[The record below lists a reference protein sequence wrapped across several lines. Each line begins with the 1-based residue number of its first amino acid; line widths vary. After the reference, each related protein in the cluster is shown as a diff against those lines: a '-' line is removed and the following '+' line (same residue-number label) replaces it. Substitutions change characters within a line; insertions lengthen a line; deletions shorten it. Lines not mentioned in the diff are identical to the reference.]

1 MNSPGTSL
9 FFNSRTER
17 LALARRRYFEEGLLP
32 SGIVSDAVYHSWA
45 RCQRLHDSPGAKVS
59 FQPVST
65 SRAHLAL
72 QKNRDLVDAWLEEL
86 PQLQSVLGATS
97 CAAMLIDATGVLIG
111 ATCVGRSHERIMPI
125 ATRTGVNL
133 CEEAVGTTAP
143 GVAARTGR
151 AVSVDGA
158 EHFFD
163 EVKAMHCAAAPI
175 HDILGRLVGVLDISS
190 EAIPFSF
197 DATSVVGLYAAAI
210 ENRLFISQ
218 SDQHLVVRFQV
229 DAMLLDSRFVAL
241 VGIDADGRLAW
252 TNGAAARLLG
262 LPPAGRGANT
272 SCVRERFGASIA
284 QLASLPR
291 SGSAPLQ
298 LANGLMV
305 WARCEMRAADGYR
318 DLVPGVEGLGGRDDT
333 AGAHSAGTSSGIL
346 SPPNGQEPAAQ
357 AVTVRTIDAP
367 VAAPATPSVL
377 AIQAIPAAP
386 TPEALLDDGGRPVR
400 LRECGNDLIDRTL
413 ETCDGNVTKAAQ
425 KLGVSRGLIYRRL
438 RSRTQ
443 AGR

>member
-1 MNSPGTSL
+1 LTKQLSMNSPGTSL

-32 SGIVSDAVYHSWA
+32 SGIVSDAVYQSWA
-45 RCQRLHDSPGAKVS
+45 RCQRLHDGPGAKVS

-72 QKNRDLVDAWLEEL
+72 QKNRDLVHAWLEEL

-97 CAAMLIDATGVLIG
+97 CAAMLTDATGVLIG

-151 AVSVDGA
+151 PVSVDGA

-175 HDILGRLVGVLDISS
+175 HDTRGQLVGVLDISS
-190 EAIPFSF
+190 EVIPFSF

-218 SDQHLVVRFQV
+218 SNPHLVVRFQV
-229 DAMLLDSRFVAL
+229 DSMLLDSRFVAL
-241 VGIDADGRLAW
+241 VGIDIDGRLAW
-252 TNGAAARLLG
+252 MNGAAARLLG
-262 LPPAGRGANT
+262 LPPADRGPKRSSVEEAL
-272 SCVRERFGASIA
+272 GASIA

-291 SGSAPLQ
+291 AGSALLQ

-305 WARCEMRAADGYR
+305 WARSEMRAADGHR
-318 DLVPGVEGLGGRDDT
+318 DLVHGVEAFREPDRAAAPAAAASPPVSTASSDQEAMAEGLIANVCEEPGVE
-333 AGAHSAGTSSGIL
+333 
-346 SPPNGQEPAAQ
+346 
-357 AVTVRTIDAP
+357 
-367 VAAPATPSVL
+367 
-377 AIQAIPAAP
+377 AAP
-386 TPEALLDDGGRPVR
+386 TGPEASPDAEDRSVR
-400 LRECGNDLIDRTL
+400 LRECGNELIDRTL
-413 ETCDGNVTKAAQ
+413 ENYGGNVTKAAE

-438 RSRTQ
+438 RSRAQ
-443 AGR
+443 AQR

>member
-1 MNSPGTSL
+1 MNAPETSL

-17 LALARRRYFEEGLLP
+17 LALARQRYFEEGLLP
-32 SGIVSDAVYHSWA
+32 SGIVSDAVYQSWA

-72 QKNRDLVDAWLEEL
+72 QKNRDLVHAWLEEL

-175 HDILGRLVGVLDISS
+175 HDTRGRLAGVLDISS

-197 DATSVVGLYAAAI
+197 DAASVVGLYAAAI
-210 ENRLFISQ
+210 ENQLFISQ
-218 SDQHLVVRFQV
+218 SNQHLVVRFQV

-241 VGIDADGRLAW
+241 VGIDIDGCLAW
-252 TNGAAARLLG
+252 MNGAAARLLG
-262 LPPAGRGANT
+262 LPPAERGTNT
-272 SCVRERFGASIA
+272 YGVEEALGASIA
-284 QLASLPR
+284 QLASLPL

-298 LANGLMV
+298 LANGLLV
-305 WARCEMRAADGYR
+305 WARGEMRAADGHR
-318 DLVPGVEGLGGRDDT
+318 DLVPGAEGLGEHVAPVDAHAAETSARTIAPPGDEELAAKAVT
-333 AGAHSAGTSSGIL
+333 ASAIDA
-346 SPPNGQEPAAQ
+346 PAAAPTAQ
-357 AVTVRTIDAP
+357 AVH
-367 VAAPATPSVL
+367 
-377 AIQAIPAAP
+377 AIPAEP
-386 TPEALLDDGGRPVR
+386 SPERLLDAGERSLR

-413 ETCDGNVTKAAQ
+413 EIHGGNVTKTAE

-438 RSRTQ
+438 RGRVQ

>member
-32 SGIVSDAVYHSWA
+32 SGVVSDAVYQSWA
-45 RCQRLHDSPGAKVS
+45 RCQRLHDGPGAKVS

-72 QKNRDLVDAWLEEL
+72 QKNRDLVHAWLEEL

-97 CAAMLIDATGVLIG
+97 CAAMLTDATGVLIG

-151 AVSVDGA
+151 PVSVDGA

-175 HDILGRLVGVLDISS
+175 HDTRGRLVGVLDISS

-197 DATSVVGLYAAAI
+197 DAISVVGLYAAAI

-241 VGIDADGRLAW
+241 VGIDINGQLAW
-252 TNGAAARLLG
+252 MNGAAARLLG
-262 LPPAGRGANT
+262 LPPAERGANT
-272 SCVRERFGASIA
+272 SSVEEAMGASIA

-291 SGSAPLQ
+291 SGSAPLH

-305 WARCEMRAADGYR
+305 WARGEMRAADGHR
-318 DLVPGVEGLGGRDDT
+318 GLVPGVDEFGKRDPTPAPAVTSPCALAVPSDEEST
-333 AGAHSAGTSSGIL
+333 AELATASAIEEPDVAS
-346 SPPNGQEPAAQ
+346 SPPG
-357 AVTVRTIDAP
+357 
-367 VAAPATPSVL
+367 
-377 AIQAIPAAP
+377 
-386 TPEALLDDGGRPVR
+386 PEAPRDASEPSVR

-413 ETCDGNVTKAAQ
+413 ETYGGNVTKAAE

-438 RSRTQ
+438 RNRAQ
-443 AGR
+443 AKR

>member
-1 MNSPGTSL
+1 MNAPGTSL

-32 SGIVSDAVYHSWA
+32 SGIVSDAVYQSWA

-65 SRAHLAL
+65 SRTHLAL
-72 QKNRDLVDAWLEEL
+72 QKNRDLVHAWLEEL

-111 ATCVGRSHERIMPI
+111 ATCVGRSHERLMPI

-175 HDILGRLVGVLDISS
+175 HDTGGRLVGVLDISS

-218 SDQHLVVRFQV
+218 SDRHLVVRFQV

-241 VGIDADGRLAW
+241 AGIDTDGRLAW
-252 TNGAAARLLG
+252 LNGAAARLLG
-262 LPPAGRGANT
+262 LPPAERGANT
-272 SCVRERFGASIA
+272 SSLEDAMGAGIA

-305 WARCEMRAADGYR
+305 WARCEMRAADGHR
-318 DLVPGVEGLGGRDDT
+318 DLVRGADGFGKHDDAAT
-333 AGAHSAGTSSGIL
+333 ANAAEASSCPLAPPSEPECAAEVGPA
-346 SPPNGQEPAAQ
+346 SPIDEPAA
-357 AVTVRTIDAP
+357 A
-367 VAAPATPSVL
+367 
-377 AIQAIPAAP
+377 PAAP
-386 TPEALLDDGGRPVR
+386 VPETPADAGERPAR

-413 ETCDGNVTKAAQ
+413 ETYGGNVTRAAA

-438 RSRTQ
+438 RNRAQ